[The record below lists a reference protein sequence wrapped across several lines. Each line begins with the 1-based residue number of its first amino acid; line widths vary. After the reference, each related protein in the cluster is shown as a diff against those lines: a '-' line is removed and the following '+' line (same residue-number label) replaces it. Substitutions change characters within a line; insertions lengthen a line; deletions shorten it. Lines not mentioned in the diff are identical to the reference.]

1 MTTNNRA
8 HATLSASGA
17 ERWINCPG
25 SVKMA
30 AHFPSLSSTVAEEGT
45 LAHELA
51 AFLIEHRD
59 EIDHRSDDAAAVAFS
74 SGIAGLAR
82 EIDAFYAD
90 HKDLDD
96 DFEYMKRVIDPY
108 VDYVVAEYQAALKAD
123 EAAVLM
129 TEQRVDFSDIVPGG
143 FGTSDVIII
152 GGGRVTVIDLKY
164 GKGVAVS
171 AKDNPQIRLYALGAI
186 NLFDMIYDFDRVK
199 MVIYQPRRDS
209 VTEEEMPVDD
219 LKAWA
224 EAVVRPAAE
233 KAISDNPPYHPGDW
247 CDSHFCP
254 GAGACKARADYCL
267 GLERHSGK
275 DPALLTDE
283 ELSDALRRA
292 EALKS
297 FSKKLGDYAL
307 GEIQTGHPIPG
318 WKVVEGKTN
327 RAYTDLDKVAA
338 AALAAGYP
346 EALIYQRSL
355 IGITGMEKLMGK
367 KKFQEVLGKL
377 VEKPQGAPKLA
388 PESDERPAFNS
399 AKADFD
405 D

>member
-30 AHFPSLSSTVAEEGT
+30 AHFPSLSSSAAEEGT

-186 NLFDMIYDFDRVK
+186 NLFDVIYDFDRVK

-224 EAVVRPAAE
+224 EAVVKPAAE
-233 KAISDNPPYHPGDW
+233 KALSDNPPYHPGDW
-247 CDSHFCP
+247 CDPHFCP
-254 GAGACKARADYCL
+254 GAGVCKARADYCL

-283 ELSDALRRA
+283 EISDALQRA
-292 EALKS
+292 EALRS
-297 FSKKLGDYAL
+297 FAKKLNDYAL

-327 RAYTDLDKVAA
+327 RAYTDLDKVAEA
-338 AALAAGYP
+338 AIAAGYP